1 MDSIFITAIIKR
13 GRFFQGVVTK
23 IDLFMVIFRS
33 EIKKY
38 YKVAKCDTVIG
49 LASRIN
55 EQNIYC
61 VHSQLD
67 VVIF

>member
-1 MDSIFITAIIKR
+1 MYSIFLPTIIKR

-23 IDLFMVIFRS
+23 INLYMVIFRS

-38 YKVAKCDTVIG
+38 YKVAKCHAAIG
-49 LASRIN
+49 PESRIN